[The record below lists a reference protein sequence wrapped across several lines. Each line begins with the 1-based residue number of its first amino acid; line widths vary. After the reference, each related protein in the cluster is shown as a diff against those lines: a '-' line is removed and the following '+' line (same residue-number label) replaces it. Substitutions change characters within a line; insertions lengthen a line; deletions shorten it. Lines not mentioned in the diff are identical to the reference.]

1 MFQDHLHCQQLSSYP
16 QDSTEQGH
24 VLRVSEN
31 ITMYV
36 FPTDF
41 PVFFF
46 ISTGKS
52 ATYKKK
58 AEAKNTK

>member
-1 MFQDHLHCQQLSSYP
+1 LSSYP

-46 ISTGKS
+46 ISTAKS